1 MGSDRKRGG
10 DIDRM
15 AVKER
20 PSSQQKLIN
29 KMTIILIVASL
40 MVTIVVCYNLK
51 SAKAI
56 KELRAGIA
64 VIITALF
71 AWIGARIKPEWVHTI
86 MKSKVTI
93 GLCIAIGVLGIVW
106 MGCLIKVVVVAEMKE
121 RMKKD
126 AGKVEESVSNQEVSI
141 TLTRNAKTFIWED
154 DIYIEDLSGYYTGK
168 IEKITEEQQITY
180 RSNLL
185 DEYRNNRSKSID
197 QKDQGELSM
206 RNYEKLTQEA
216 NEYYQVFEFCNTN
229 DLDDKVKLT
238 NLNCS
243 KKARID
249 ADSYEKNSENQRLIA
264 AQIIDIGQ
272 IKMQSVEEIYEPA
285 LEWQIKGYGQALVEM
300 EEIEDE
306 DTQQTGQNQ
315 LQVMEDSIKNSYDNL
330 ADSGDHEIAAKAKR
344 MQQVIE

>member
-40 MVTIVVCYNLK
+40 IVTIVVCYNLK

-216 NEYYQVFEFCNTN
+216 NEYYQVFEFCN
-229 DLDDKVKLT
+229 
-238 NLNCS
+238 
-243 KKARID
+243 
-249 ADSYEKNSENQRLIA
+249 
-264 AQIIDIGQ
+264 IGQ